1 MVAPILP
8 GAEDLVSA
16 LKGKVEYVIVD
27 RLNYHYADWAY
38 KRYGMQWAMGDGF
51 FSQKGE
57 ELRTAFE
64 SEGIPCQ
71 MVF

>member
-8 GAEDLVSA
+8 GAEGLVGELS
-16 LKGKVEYVIVD
+16 GNVDYVILD
-27 RLNYHYADWAY
+27 RLNYHYADSAY
-38 KRYGMQWAMGDGF
+38 KRHGLQWAREDGF

-64 SEGIPCQ
+64 KEGIPCQ
-71 MVF
+71 TVF

>member
-1 MVAPILP
+1 LKIP
-8 GAEDLVSA
+8 DLKKRAVPPES
-16 LKGKVEYVIVD
+16 ETVD
-27 RLNYHYADWAY
+27 NYHYADWAY
-38 KRYGMQWAMGDGF
+38 KRYGMQWAMEDGF